1 MDAAC
6 ASRCELQMH
15 HIPFF
20 FKVRSM
26 HMRMHMHMHTHAS
39 VHALHIVPFHM
50 FPHFFRSLRSTRA
63 CNHMHMHAC
72 ES

>member
-1 MDAAC
+1 MEHEHEHEHEDEDGDHAG
-6 ASRCELQMH
+6 
-15 HIPFF
+15 
-20 FKVRSM
+20 
-26 HMRMHMHMHTHAS
+26 HTHAS
-39 VHALHIVPFHM
+39 VHALHIVPLHM